1 MAGNPPPNILDIG
14 CGSSPIITYFPEA
27 IGVDIDEG
35 KLGYMRTKIDNEL
48 IRMDAHS
55 LSFADNSFDLV
66 LFIETIEHLSN
77 PDKAMSEISRVLR
90 NDGRAIIATPDNS
103 KVLWR
108 IIQWFYDK
116 LMTGAYEE
124 QHTSLFTRDGLI
136 QAANRHNLSLAKMEY
151 VGGCDMVALF
161 SKEAPTTKKGGE
173 EP

>member
-1 MAGNPPPNILDIG
+1 M
-14 CGSSPIITYFPEA
+14 
-27 IGVDIDEG
+27 DIDEG